1 MFLSILSIGLVGCSE
16 TVLETEEVIDQD
28 PNMTSLR
35 INFGEDG
42 DSEWFTV
49 NDDVMGGESTSDA
62 YTTDDAIIFS
72 GEVSTDNNGGF
83 VSLRSPNGE
92 YELTDFTQI
101 EVSYR
106 SIGQHFTMILADEAA
121 WYMPEF
127 KHELFPVHSEWT
139 TATTSLSDFKQYR
152 MTNFGEVETDV
163 QLTETL
169 LSEVIRIEL
178 RNSEFNNGE
187 FQLEI
192 DYIEFQG
199 FLD

>member
-1 MFLSILSIGLVGCSE
+1 
-16 TVLETEEVIDQD
+16 
-28 PNMTSLR
+28 
-35 INFGEDG
+35 
-42 DSEWFTV
+42 
-49 NDDVMGGESTSDA
+49 
-62 YTTDDAIIFS
+62 
-72 GEVSTDNNGGF
+72 
-83 VSLRSPNGE
+83 
-92 YELTDFTQI
+92 
-101 EVSYR
+101 
-106 SIGQHFTMILADEAA
+106 
-121 WYMPEF
+121 
-127 KHELFPVHSEWT
+127 
-139 TATTSLSDFKQYR
+139 